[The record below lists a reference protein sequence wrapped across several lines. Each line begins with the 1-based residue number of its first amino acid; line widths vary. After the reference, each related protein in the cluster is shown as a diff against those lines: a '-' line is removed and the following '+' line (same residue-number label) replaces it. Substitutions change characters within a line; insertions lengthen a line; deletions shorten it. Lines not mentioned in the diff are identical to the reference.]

1 MLNDN
6 EKYYNKGVPT
16 KINSY
21 IPLKGNDLIHLSDT
35 PEQTEQLL
43 NIEYNNIVLSY
54 LEKLIGLVPNL
65 EFFQTLTIVFDEKEL
80 KNNIIFSPTAILN
93 SIWVWLN
100 INITELSSIDFNNM
114 LDTIDK
120 KVQELK
126 NIKNENELINK
137 FPYIAKF
144 YQQEKTNYQ
153 TFMQLVKNYGI
164 SLRKGQEKTAIF
176 KIAKILKIPNSEAAL
191 IYNANINSTADLEKF
206 TTKFCSHITKLLENY
221 NELENYLKNHP
232 LDIKKIGNIE
242 KNKIELYIA
251 DKYINQI
258 EILEKD
264 EITTETQKLLY
275 YLTVYFIENKQL
287 LESDYSFAL
296 GDFENKKILPGTVI
310 QGRKISINDLYKKYK
325 RILLSNPKLKIV
337 DFAWE
342 DFQNMNL
349 KEIDEFI
356 TEYINEKDANWEF
369 LPSKDDLIDTEIF
382 AIYKKEKDKRN
393 KGNKKYQKSP
403 DELLDLYIQKKHFF
417 AETDPFKIVKGT
429 KSFYGYVGYI
439 YKNGKVILEKYLEGD
454 EKNKKIADNN
464 AIYVMNIEEFAIL
477 SRLSKTELIANK
489 LCNRY
494 IHRGQWQEKILAE
507 ISQEKLSDVS
517 DCYTQYVDNNLIDDE
532 TNRNYGLHN

>member
-114 LDTIDK
+114 LDTIDN

-153 TFMQLVKNYGI
+153 TFMQLVRNYGI
-164 SLRKGQEKTAIF
+164 TLRKGQEKTAIF

-221 NELENYLKNHP
+221 NELENYLKSQP

-251 DKYINQI
+251 DKYMNQI

-275 YLTVYFIENKQL
+275 YLTVYFIESKQL
-287 LESDYSFAL
+287 LESDYSFEL

-382 AIYKKEKDKRN
+382 C
-393 KGNKKYQKSP
+393 
-403 DELLDLYIQKKHFF
+403 YI
-417 AETDPFKIVKGT
+417 
-429 KSFYGYVGYI
+429 
-439 YKNGKVILEKYLEGD
+439 
-454 EKNKKIADNN
+454 
-464 AIYVMNIEEFAIL
+464 
-477 SRLSKTELIANK
+477 
-489 LCNRY
+489 
-494 IHRGQWQEKILAE
+494 
-507 ISQEKLSDVS
+507 
-517 DCYTQYVDNNLIDDE
+517 
-532 TNRNYGLHN
+532 